1 MGTTTL
7 GDATPRTFLKRDAD
21 NRNLLDT
28 IFRLRYVIPQD
39 VDGIARP
46 PIDGNVLQ
54 ESAGTIV
61 STDAEVAK
69 HFNPTSATLSN
80 TGELKNFRFITNAT
94 WDSNTAE
101 IETELPHDLQVGTD
115 VELINIK
122 SSENTVGTANTGFNG
137 VFTVT
142 GISSTKQFSV
152 GLTTDPGT
160 FTSDIDTRDV
170 NLPHFSRKSYAGTYG
185 VYQTRTLQEYKQNEA
200 DGIYQLLITNS
211 SNSPTVTPYTDLRFN
226 QPITDFY
233 PRLDRD
239 NPVSEVLDQQKLL
252 HYPIL
257 LVLPLSMIQKRV
269 YLKNP

>member
-1 MGTTTL
+1 MGTTAL

-54 ESAGTIV
+54 ESGGTIAA
-61 STDAEVAK
+61 TNAEVAK
-69 HFNPTSATLSN
+69 YFSPTTATLSN
-80 TGELKNFRFITNAT
+80 TGELKNFRIISDAFWNA
-94 WDSNTAE
+94 NIAN
-101 IETELPHDLQVGTD
+101 IETELPHDLQVGTE

-122 SSENTVGTANTGFNG
+122 STGNTVGTAETGFNG
-137 VFTVT
+137 FFTVV
-142 GISSTKQFSV
+142 GISSAKQFSV

-185 VYQTRTLQEYKQNEA
+185 VYQTRTLQEYKQNK
-200 DGIYQLLITNS
+200 QM
-211 SNSPTVTPYTDLRFN
+211 
-226 QPITDFY
+226 
-233 PRLDRD
+233 
-239 NPVSEVLDQQKLL
+239 VSIS
-252 HYPIL
+252 Y
-257 LVLPLSMIQKRV
+257 
-269 YLKNP
+269 